1 MLKRWRQAWQS
12 RQEQRAL
19 QRRAI
24 RDELWAHTLACY
36 PFIAQRTDDDLS
48 ALRRLTSLFLDAK
61 EFVGIGGFV
70 VRDDVAVAVAAQA
83 CLPVLHLGLAP
94 YRNFVGI
101 VIHPDEVVARRTVV
115 DDDGVVHDYD
125 EVLTGEAMEGGPVM
139 LSWSDVRDAG
149 QWAQASYNVVI
160 HEFAHVLDMQDGR
173 ADGVPAL
180 ATASDRE
187 QWQSVIDATYA
198 RFCRRV
204 ARGAPTV
211 LDPYGAEAPSEFF
224 AVAVE
229 AFFVNSV
236 EMKKE
241 QPALYRLLCSYFRQD
256 PSAQRR

>member
-61 EFVGIGGFV
+61 EFVGIGGFE

-149 QWAQASYNVVI
+149 QWAQASYNVVSTGPTAEI
-160 HEFAHVLDMQDGR
+160 TVTA
-173 ADGVPAL
+173 APTPTPT
-180 ATASDRE
+180 ATATFTPTPTATATSTPTATATATATPTATATTVPTTL
-187 QWQSVIDATYA
+187 SVA
-198 RFCRRV
+198 
-204 ARGAPTV
+204 
-211 LDPYGAEAPSEFF
+211 
-224 AVAVE
+224 
-229 AFFVNSV
+229 
-236 EMKKE
+236 
-241 QPALYRLLCSYFRQD
+241 QYRSYQT
-256 PSAQRR
+256 Q